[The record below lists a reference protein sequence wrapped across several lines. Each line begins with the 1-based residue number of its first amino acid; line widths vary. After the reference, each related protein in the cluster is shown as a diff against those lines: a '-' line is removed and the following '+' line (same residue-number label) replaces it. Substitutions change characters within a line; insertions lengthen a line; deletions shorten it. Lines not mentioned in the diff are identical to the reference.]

1 MDVTWIKLATG
12 LFGDTKIKYLRQQ
25 KNGDS
30 IALFW
35 VGLLTLAGE
44 CNDKGM
50 IYITPTVPYT
60 YEGLAGGLGFPLPV
74 VKKAIPLFVSLDML
88 EESEGFLCIVN
99 WNEHQNV
106 DGLEKA
112 KVSKLDRSTYMRE
125 YMREYMRKK
134 RASPNEPE
142 EGEESGDSL
151 DNVKQNVK
159 QNVKHSL
166 DNVKKEEKVPQKE
179 ENKEGEEEKEY
190 SGVCTRIR
198 AYWAPETTLKIAI
211 DSLFE
216 QKFSRF
222 PSNEELS
229 NLSSIFDGSLA
240 DLLTEDQHYL
250 LTVAFE
256 SAANAGK
263 MNTAYILGVF
273 KNLKLRGIDT
283 KEKYEAD
290 RKRFAIERRKR
301 EANNPSGGEASYGD
315 SEDFYQAALRAGGGV

>member
-106 DGLEKA
+106 DGLEKVREQNRIRKQA
-112 KVSKLDRSTYMRE
+112 QRQREKEADSKRDENETKGDMSRDVSRDKSRD
-125 YMREYMRKK
+125 
-134 RASPNEPE
+134 
-142 EGEESGDSL
+142 G
-151 DNVKQNVK
+151 
-159 QNVKHSL
+159 H
-166 DNVKKEEKVPQKE
+166 KEEKVPQKE
-179 ENKEGEEEKEY
+179 ENKEGEEEIDNSSNSS
-190 SGVCTRIR
+190 SGSER
-198 AYWAPETTLKIAI
+198 ACARYTPFQKMFEPIFTDFFLEKFDRYPTASEKKDACEMMGKSKDDTLS
-211 DSLFE
+211 DDELF
-216 QKFSRF
+216 
-222 PSNEELS
+222 
-229 NLSSIFDGSLA
+229 
-240 DLLTEDQHYL
+240 LLD
-250 LTVAFE
+250 VAFE
-256 SAANAGK
+256 SSLKANVHEVYYLQGC
-263 MNTAYILGVF
+263 F
-273 KNLKLRGIDT
+273 KNFEKQGIKTRQQYEEAVEALK
-283 KEKYEAD
+283 A
-290 RKRFAIERRKR
+290 KR
-301 EANNPSGGEASYGD
+301 EAKKQAAKSAKGEASYGD

>member
-106 DGLEKA
+106 DGLEK
-112 KVSKLDRSTYMRE
+112 VRE
-125 YMREYMRKK
+125 QNRKRQKDWYDRKK
-134 RASPNEPE
+134 ANVEPNNP
-142 EGEESGDSL
+142 
-151 DNVKQNVK
+151 NVRSDVRSNKNLTFGQ
-159 QNVKHSL
+159 
-166 DNVKKEEKVPQKE
+166 KEEKVPQKE
-179 ENKEGEEEKEY
+179 ENKEGEKEIDNSSNSSSGSERACARYTPSKKMFEPVFTNFFLEKFDRYPTASEKKDACEMMGK
-190 SGVCTRIR
+190 SKDD
-198 AYWAPETTLKIAI
+198 TLS
-211 DSLFE
+211 DDELF
-216 QKFSRF
+216 
-222 PSNEELS
+222 
-229 NLSSIFDGSLA
+229 
-240 DLLTEDQHYL
+240 LLG
-250 LTVAFE
+250 VAFE
-256 SAANAGK
+256 SSLKANVHEVYYLQGC
-263 MNTAYILGVF
+263 F
-273 KNLKLRGIDT
+273 KNFEKQGIKTRQQYEEAVEALK
-283 KEKYEAD
+283 A
-290 RKRFAIERRKR
+290 KR
-301 EANNPSGGEASYGD
+301 EAKKQAAKSAKGEASYGD

>member
-106 DGLEKA
+106 DGLEEI
-112 KVSKLDRSTYMRE
+112 RE
-125 YMREYMRKK
+125 YNRIAQRRSRERRKQ
-134 RASPNEPE
+134 ANEQIVN
-142 EGEESGDSL
+142 
-151 DNVKQNVK
+151 DNVNDKTGANVIDC
-159 QNVKHSL
+159 Q
-166 DNVKKEEKVPQKE
+166 KEEKVPQKE
-179 ENKEGEEEKEY
+179 ENKEGEEEIDNSSNSS
-190 SGVCTRIR
+190 SGSER
-198 AYWAPETTLKIAI
+198 ACARYTPSQKMFEPIFTDFFLEKFDRYPTASEKKDACEMMGKSKDDTLS
-211 DSLFE
+211 DDELFL
-216 QKFSRF
+216 R
-222 PSNEELS
+222 
-229 NLSSIFDGSLA
+229 D
-240 DLLTEDQHYL
+240 
-250 LTVAFE
+250 VAFE
-256 SAANAGK
+256 SSLKANVHEVYYLQGC
-263 MNTAYILGVF
+263 F
-273 KNLKLRGIDT
+273 KNFEKQGIKTRQQYEEAVEALK
-283 KEKYEAD
+283 A
-290 RKRFAIERRKR
+290 KR
-301 EANNPSGGEASYGD
+301 EAKKQAAKSAKGEASYGD